1 MEKEFFITTKVVNI
15 LENGDKT
22 KWTVKEFYIIRITK
36 LLMMVSGRRISFKAM
51 VHCTMKKLAH

>member
-51 VHCTMKKLAH
+51 VHCIMKKLAH